1 MPRRLRSP
9 YQISVIRLLVFQKE
23 LTETWSFF
31 IYRKLIRFIIMVLSI
46 NNKQQLSEV
55 LSSPKEN
62 NEFVEVVLAKKL
74 VLT

>member
-1 MPRRLRSP
+1 M
-9 YQISVIRLLVFQKE
+9 FQKE

-46 NNKQQLSEV
+46 NNKQQLSEL

-74 VLT
+74 VMT